1 MKKIK
6 AILVLSAIL
15 FLCAFVFAACG
26 SKESGYVGMLQFSN
40 KIWSKRNSR
49 SCQKDCWGAA
59 SERTQEGCFA
69 E

>member
-26 SKESGYVGMLQFSN
+26 PKESGYVGMLQFGN
-40 KIWSKRNSR
+40 
-49 SCQKDCWGAA
+49 GAGTIPT
-59 SERTQEGCFA
+59 R
-69 E
+69 

>member
-26 SKESGYVGMLQFSN
+26 PKESGYVGMLQFGKGILCGNCVRNLLISVR
-40 KIWSKRNSR
+40 KEIW
-49 SCQKDCWGAA
+49 
-59 SERTQEGCFA
+59 TVI
-69 E
+69 